1 MINIAINI
9 AVVLCTFV
17 IFSCCVW
24 SIVAFFVGL
33 MEADMPHYH
42 DEPRDSRIGLFFK
55 SNPMY
60 GFGDWC
66 GSVPKRE
73 GEGKDK

>member
-1 MINIAINI
+1 
-9 AVVLCTFV
+9 
-17 IFSCCVW
+17 
-24 SIVAFFVGL
+24 